1 MSPSPRVLVVDD
13 DPTTRRLL
21 AHMLK
26 RGGYDVTAVEDGRQA
41 LEALDQAGADLVVT
55 DRNMPVV
62 DGLALL
68 KLVRAS
74 DAHRQVPLIMVTS
87 SSDERDQPEAEA
99 EGATV
104 FLTKPVGSLELLT
117 TVKRVLEGRR
127 ESSDQ

>member
-1 MSPSPRVLVVDD
+1 MTSPRVLVVDD

-21 AHMLK
+21 VHMLK
-26 RGGYDVTAVEDGRQA
+26 RSGYDVTAVDDGHQA
-41 LEALDQAGADLVVT
+41 LEILDQAGADLIVT

-68 KLVRAS
+68 KTVRAS
-74 DAHRQVPLIMVTS
+74 AAHRQVPVIMVTS

-117 TVKRVLEGRR
+117 TVKRVLEGKG
-127 ESSDQ
+127 

>member
-1 MSPSPRVLVVDD
+1 MTSPRVLVVDD

-21 AHMLK
+21 VHMLK
-26 RGGYDVTAVEDGRQA
+26 RSGYDVTAVEDGHQA
-41 LEALDQAGADLVVT
+41 LETLDQAGADVIVT

-68 KLVRAS
+68 KTVRAS
-74 DAHRQVPLIMVTS
+74 PAHRKVPVIMVTS

-117 TVKRVLEGRR
+117 TVKRVLEGKG
-127 ESSDQ
+127 